1 MPVTRAFRGNA
12 TLDIRDSRP
21 DWRPYEQPRARDGVP
36 NIVLIVL
43 DDVGFG
49 SLGCFGGP
57 VETPAIDRLARNGLR
72 YTNWHTTGVSSA
84 TRACLLTG
92 RNHTT
97 VGMAGLGEA
106 TSGFPSSSGYIPP
119 ECATLAEVLV
129 SHGWNTYAVGKW
141 HLCPEGEVNLASS
154 KRSWPLG
161 RGFERFYG
169 FLGGETSQYFPELVH
184 DNHPVGPP
192 RGPEAGYHLTE
203 DLTDTALQFIRDSK
217 VIAPHRPFFLYFC
230 PGACHAPH
238 QVPREW
244 SDRYRGHFDAGYEE
258 IRRGI
263 LNRQKSMGILLPDV
277 GLPPLNPV
285 GTPATRSGPNGE
297 PYPPADWVKPWYS
310 LSPEEQALFARM
322 AEVYAGMLSHADH
335 HIGRLVDFLE
345 DAGELENTVVA
356 VVSGNGASGEGGPDG
371 VVNGNHAMNGVPDRL
386 RGRTDMLEKLG
397 GPETYNHFCTGWA
410 MGFNTPFKM
419 WKRYA
424 SFEGGIAAPCV
435 VYWPRGIADRSGI
448 RAQYCHAIDLMPTLL
463 ECAGTRMPDTVRGY
477 TQKPIEGISLAYTFE
492 DAYAVGHR
500 DLQFYSML
508 GTRGIWSRGWKAV
521 TTHPPLAGWGNFS
534 RDTWELYNTD
544 DDRTERFDLA
554 AQHPAK
560 LEELK
565 NLWFVCAGRY
575 GALPLDDRNMAEILE
590 APRPAL
596 VGARKRYV
604 YYPNISGVPEAA
616 AVSIRGR
623 SYTVAAHVEIV
634 SAEAAGVLFAMGGRF
649 GGHALYVKDRRLR
662 YVYNFVG
669 IEDQLIESSEDVPL
683 GDAVLVAAFEKTGEE
698 GSGAAAGVLR
708 LQFDGR
714 VVGERSI
721 RTQPGRFSLA
731 GEGLDVGRDGGDA
744 VTTDYPGNRPWAFT
758 GGTIRRVTVDV
769 SGEPYRDP
777 AREAI
782 GLLLRE

>member
-119 ECATLAEVLV
+119 ECASLAEVLV

-258 IRRGI
+258 MRRGI

-277 GLPPLNPV
+277 GLPALNPV

-345 DAGELENTVVA
+345 DAGELENTVVRRG
-356 VVSGNGASGEGGPDG
+356 VGEWSQW
-371 VVNGNHAMNGVPDRL
+371 
-386 RGRTDMLEKLG
+386 RGR
-397 GPETYNHFCTGWA
+397 
-410 MGFNTPFKM
+410 
-419 WKRYA
+419 
-424 SFEGGIAAPCV
+424 
-435 VYWPRGIADRSGI
+435 
-448 RAQYCHAIDLMPTLL
+448 
-463 ECAGTRMPDTVRGY
+463 VR
-477 TQKPIEGISLAYTFE
+477 TA
-492 DAYAVGHR
+492 
-500 DLQFYSML
+500 
-508 GTRGIWSRGWKAV
+508 W
-521 TTHPPLAGWGNFS
+521 
-534 RDTWELYNTD
+534 
-544 DDRTERFDLA
+544 
-554 AQHPAK
+554 
-560 LEELK
+560 
-565 NLWFVCAGRY
+565 
-575 GALPLDDRNMAEILE
+575 
-590 APRPAL
+590 
-596 VGARKRYV
+596 
-604 YYPNISGVPEAA
+604 
-616 AVSIRGR
+616 
-623 SYTVAAHVEIV
+623 
-634 SAEAAGVLFAMGGRF
+634 
-649 GGHALYVKDRRLR
+649 
-662 YVYNFVG
+662 
-669 IEDQLIESSEDVPL
+669 
-683 GDAVLVAAFEKTGEE
+683 
-698 GSGAAAGVLR
+698 
-708 LQFDGR
+708 
-714 VVGERSI
+714 
-721 RTQPGRFSLA
+721 
-731 GEGLDVGRDGGDA
+731 
-744 VTTDYPGNRPWAFT
+744 
-758 GGTIRRVTVDV
+758 
-769 SGEPYRDP
+769 
-777 AREAI
+777 
-782 GLLLRE
+782 